1 MALGTRHFGATLSK
15 PMKVVTYLVGYG
27 LAMGVPV
34 AVGVN
39 IYLTSEDP
47 RALLIA
53 VVPGAILFVAS
64 LFRPQAYTVT
74 ADEIRVER
82 PIGPVRVP
90 LDKIESVKDGAPFL
104 AGRPIGIFRVGG
116 FYGSYG
122 RFRNG
127 TLGVFDLYF
136 TGELPVVAIR
146 RRGAKPLVIA
156 PDECGR
162 FLDTLAR
169 AARERNLGFPIE
181 RPALAGA
188 ASAAGG
194 A

>member
-1 MALGTRHFGATLSK
+1 MANETRRFGATLSK
-15 PMKVVTYLVGYG
+15 PMKIATYLVGYG

-39 IYLTSEDP
+39 IYLTSHDP
-47 RALLIA
+47 RAFGIA
-53 VVPGAILFVAS
+53 LVPGAILLVAS
-64 LFRPQAYTVT
+64 LFRPRGYSVS
-74 ADEIRVER
+74 ADEVRVER

-90 LDKIESVKDGAPFL
+90 LERIESVKDGAPFL

-122 RFRNG
+122 RFRSS

-146 RRGAKPLVIA
+146 RRGAKPLLIS
-156 PDECGR
+156 PDDCGP
-162 FLDTLAR
+162 FLDALAR
-169 AARERNLGFPIE
+169 AARERGLSFPIE
-181 RPALAGA
+181 RPALA
-188 ASAAGG
+188 SAAATGD
-194 A
+194 

>member
-1 MALGTRHFGATLSK
+1 MTIEPTRFGATLST
-15 PMKVVTYLVGYG
+15 PMKVATYLVGYG

-39 IYLTSEDP
+39 IYFTSQDP
-47 RALLIA
+47 RVLLIA
-53 VVPGAILFVAS
+53 TVPGAILFVAS
-64 LFRPQAYTVT
+64 LFRPRAYTVT
-74 ADEIRVER
+74 ADEVRVER

-146 RRGAKPLVIA
+146 RRGRKPLVIA
-156 PDECGR
+156 PDDCGP

-169 AARERNLGFPIE
+169 AARERGLGFPIE
-181 RPALAGA
+181 RPALAAA